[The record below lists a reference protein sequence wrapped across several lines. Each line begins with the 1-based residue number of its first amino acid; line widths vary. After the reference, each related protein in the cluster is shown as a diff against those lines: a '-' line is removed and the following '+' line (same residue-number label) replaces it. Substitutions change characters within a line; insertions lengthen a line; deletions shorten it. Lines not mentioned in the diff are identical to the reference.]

1 MGVVERRARH
11 KEALRRQIL
20 DAAREVFVREG
31 YENVS
36 MRKIAERIEYSPTTI
51 YLYFKDKA
59 DLLNCLREEVFDALG
74 DIVEKIVR
82 ESGDPV
88 SRLRKG
94 LRAYVDYGLA
104 HPNDYKVAFLIEGPF
119 LNAPGGISDETSAA
133 FRLYDFLRQTVDE
146 CPFAGIEAETA
157 TQSLWAAV
165 HGITS
170 LLIIHRDFP
179 WVERRRL
186 IDSIIESMTAGLV
199 RA

>member
-36 MRKIAERIEYSPTTI
+36 MRKIAEKIEYSPTTI

-59 DLLNCLREEVFDALG
+59 DLLNRLCEEVFARLG
-74 DIVEKIVR
+74 LIIEKIFA
-82 ESGDPV
+82 ESADPGE
-88 SRLRKG
+88 RLHLG
-94 LRAYVDYGLA
+94 LRAYVDFGLTN
-104 HPNDYKVAFLIEGPF
+104 PNDYRVAFLIGQRGQTPSELPTAWRVYGY
-119 LNAPGGISDETSAA
+119 LRSTVEDCVRTER
-133 FRLYDFLRQTVDE
+133 FRSVDV
-146 CPFAGIEAETA
+146 EAA
-157 TQSLWAAV
+157 TQTLWAAA

-170 LLIIHRDFP
+170 LLIIHDDFP
-179 WVERRRL
+179 WVDKDQL
-186 IDSIIESMTAGLV
+186 IEMVIQTSIAGL